1 MILKKK
7 GLTSK
12 KKNLPPSD
20 IIEEKDF
27 KDDELAMC
35 KKVFSK
41 TKSIKTLVFDE
52 PVTEDEYENDL
63 NPDEL

>member
-1 MILKKK
+1 
-7 GLTSK
+7 
-12 KKNLPPSD
+12 
-20 IIEEKDF
+20 
-27 KDDELAMC
+27 MC